1 MIDLIKAV
9 LIAGL
14 AGFALVAFTPIAS
27 LGDPTVQYRVEAV
40 AYPVLGAV
48 VAISLVLLAVMALK
62 GRNRLGEYDD
72 EE

>member
-1 MIDLIKAV
+1 
-9 LIAGL
+9 
-14 AGFALVAFTPIAS
+14 
-27 LGDPTVQYRVEAV
+27 
-40 AYPVLGAV
+40 VLGAV